1 MKMFADHDEYANMP
15 QDVKRLKV
23 GRAGSRGGDS
33 AYAIPDDTMKEAD
46 DIVAY
51 SANQIKKY
59 GTSQK

>member
-15 QDVKRLKV
+15 QDVKRMKV

-33 AYAIPDDTMKEAD
+33 AYSIPDDTMKEAD

-51 SANQIKKY
+51 SANQIRKY

>member
-15 QDVKRLKV
+15 QDVKRMKV

-33 AYAIPDDTMKEAD
+33 SYAIPDDTFQEAD
-46 DIVAY
+46 KIVAY
-51 SANQIKKY
+51 SSNQIKKY